1 MSAGEY
7 VYLNRHSVLLTGGG
21 SGLEVGT
28 LLYTCQR
35 TQQRTDALFS
45 PVQGLVGTLLPIL
58 KEFDKKTYEYIVGKR
73 KTFKQEIVEAEFMQS
88 NCF

>member
-1 MSAGEY
+1 M
-7 VYLNRHSVLLTGGG
+7 LLTGAG

-28 LLYTCQR
+28 LLCTR
-35 TQQRTDALFS
+35 PHTLQRTDAPPS
-45 PVQGLVGTLLPIL
+45 SVQGLVGTLLPLL